1 MGENGS
7 VEELFVQGRAKV
19 AGGAAPAS
27 SAPAAVSTASSG
39 VAAQQDVDRR
49 IVPVVLDAVFQEV
62 QFTPNGRITCFGEA
76 GLPLP
81 QYDRMTGGEHVR
93 AKYRGYEVELC
104 SIELDRDV
112 SYTDPG
118 DPTVVNAPSYD
129 TVYAGLWGIC
139 RYGTPMPVSLTFTPR
154 GKLGQLVRSASV
166 QNPVDGF
173 EQQFKL
179 TADDDT
185 ARNVCLTEEKCRK
198 LLALAGTAEGSFSGS
213 LHRNGTLHFCLLPYL
228 CGMDAAR
235 GIQGSNRSA
244 FYNCYLTQPVV

>member
-1 MGENGS
+1 MPYGM
-7 VEELFVQGRAKV
+7 LFVIAVVFLLGWLHSSRKE
-19 AGGAAPAS
+19 AAR
-27 SAPAAVSTASSG
+27 
-39 VAAQQDVDRR
+39 QDADRR

-62 QFTPNGRITCFGEA
+62 QFAPNGRITCFGES

-112 SYTDPG
+112 SYTDPD

-213 LHRNGTLHFCLLPYL
+213 LHWDGTLYFAVENNKGLFKGSGSDDVLREKFARQLKWCTDV
-228 CGMDAAR
+228 MDVFA
-235 GIQGSNRSA
+235 
-244 FYNCYLTQPVV
+244 P

>member
-1 MGENGS
+1 MGG
-7 VEELFVQGRAKV
+7 G
-19 AGGAAPAS
+19 GGAKRELLEIFVKGNAKFPSDDAPATRAPAADTTAS
-27 SAPAAVSTASSG
+27 SAEEVSAMDG
-39 VAAQQDVDRR
+39 
-49 IVPVVLDAVFQEV
+49 
-62 QFTPNGRITCFGEA
+62 
-76 GLPLP
+76 
-81 QYDRMTGGEHVR
+81 YD
-93 AKYRGYEVELC
+93 YLNDY
-104 SIELDRDV
+104 I
-112 SYTDPG
+112 
-118 DPTVVNAPSYD
+118 
-129 TVYAGLWGIC
+129 GLWGIC

-213 LHRNGTLHFCLLPYL
+213 LHRDGTLYFCLLPYL

-244 FYNCYLTQPVV
+244 FYNCHLTQPVV